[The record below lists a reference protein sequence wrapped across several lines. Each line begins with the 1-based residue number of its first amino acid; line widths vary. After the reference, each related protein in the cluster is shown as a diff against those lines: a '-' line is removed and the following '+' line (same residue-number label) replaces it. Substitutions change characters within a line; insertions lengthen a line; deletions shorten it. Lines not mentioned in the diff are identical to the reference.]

1 MAELFL
7 EIEDALGAPVIE
19 GVTAA
24 VKWVEALVALR
35 LATAKRGDYA
45 RPLAKRYDGDFA
57 GFSPTGAQPAAAPS
71 ALPQCAAN
79 EGLLRVNAN
88 ALRADSAT
96 ADIAPHI
103 HSV

>member
-1 MAELFL
+1 
-7 EIEDALGAPVIE
+7 VIE

-45 RPLAKRYDGDFA
+45 RPLAKRYDGEFA
-57 GFSPTGAQPAAAPS
+57 RFSPTGEVPVDAAREQQAAPGVNDVTGTNS
-71 ALPQCAAN
+71 A
-79 EGLLRVNAN
+79 LLRVNVSV
-88 ALRADSAT
+88 LCADPA